1 MTKQSNTD
9 NDICASIH
17 SPDNIDPFEGLDLD
31 DICVPP
37 AQLNSPANLPAKA
50 SKSAEELFGISPL
63 DGINLEEISVKPGEL
78 SSSQTETHQDRQSQQ
93 QEPPPGDVNFVIMP
107 EDKTVSE
114 SATEKQKY
122 RRPIRF
128 LSKNRIHPPAKLP
141 QTGIHPII
149 EKAYHYA
156 ELTQIRQKV
165 FDGLQKVDG
174 KTLLIASPHDNTGS
188 SLLAAALAYNTACSC
203 QQSVL
208 LIDCNMRRAGL
219 HDFFYVPQSYG
230 FTDLIRNNLPWQA
243 VVKDTS
249 ISSLSIITAGDRVD
263 NFSDFLHYAHI
274 PKLVQDIRN
283 EYDLIIFDTSPI
295 LHPNRNNVNI
305 VSLTAVTDY
314 LLLLTKQAGTTKD
327 HLKETNDIV
336 KAGNGKID
344 GIVINEHSPSSKPA
358 PYKKYKKQ

>member
-17 SPDNIDPFEGLDLD
+17 SPDNIDPFEGLDLN

-37 AQLNSPANLPAKA
+37 AQLKSSATVPAKV
-50 SKSAEELFGISPL
+50 SKSAEELFGLSPL
-63 DGINLEEISVKPGEL
+63 DGINLEDISVKPEDI
-78 SSSQTETHQDRQSQQ
+78 SPSQTDPLQEQHSQQ
-93 QEPPPGDVNFVIMP
+93 QDLPPDDVNFVIIP
-107 EDKTVSE
+107 RDETASEEDAE
-114 SATEKQKY
+114 RQKY
-122 RRPIRF
+122 RRPNRS
-128 LSKNRIHPPAKLP
+128 LSTDIANPPVKLP
-141 QTGIHPII
+141 QATIHPII

-165 FDGLQKVDG
+165 FSGLQKTGG

-230 FTDLIRNNLPWQA
+230 FTDLIQNNLPWQA

-249 ISSLSIITAGDRVD
+249 ISGLSIITAGDPID
-263 NFSDFLHYAHI
+263 NFSDFLRYSHI
-274 PKLVQDIRN
+274 PKLVEDIRN

-305 VSLTAVTDY
+305 VALTAVTDY
-314 LLLLTKQAGTTKD
+314 FLLVTKQAGTTKD
-327 HLKETNDIV
+327 HLKETKDIV
-336 KAGNGKID
+336 EAGNGKID
-344 GIVINEHSPSSKPA
+344 GIVINEHSPRSKPA
-358 PYKKYKKQ
+358 PYKR

>member
-17 SPDNIDPFEGLDLD
+17 SPDDIDPFEGLDLN

-37 AQLNSPANLPAKA
+37 AQLNSSANVPARA
-50 SKSAEELFGISPL
+50 SKSAEELFGMSPL
-63 DGINLEEISVKPGEL
+63 DGINLEDISVKPGEI
-78 SSSQTETHQDRQSQQ
+78 SSSMTEPLQEQQSQQ
-93 QEPPPGDVNFVIMP
+93 QELPPNDINFVIIP
-107 EDKTVSE
+107 EDETVTE
-114 SATEKQKY
+114 AAPEKQKI
-122 RRPIRF
+122 RRPVRS
-128 LSKNRIHPPAKLP
+128 LSTDITHPPVKLS
-141 QTGIHPII
+141 QTAIHPII

-165 FDGLQKVDG
+165 FSVLQETGG
-174 KTLLIASPHDNTGS
+174 KTLLVASPHDNTGS

-203 QQSVL
+203 QESVL

-219 HDFFYVPQSYG
+219 HNFFYVPQSYG
-230 FTDLIRNNLPWQA
+230 FTDLIQNNLPWQA

-249 ISSLSIITAGDRVD
+249 ISGLSIITAGTPVD

-314 LLLLTKQAGTTKD
+314 FLLVIKQAGTTKD
-327 HLKETNDIV
+327 HLKETKDIV
-336 KAGNGKID
+336 EAGNGKID

-358 PYKKYKKQ
+358 PYKK

>member
-31 DICVPP
+31 GICVPP
-37 AQLNSPANLPAKA
+37 AQLNSSANLPAKA
-50 SKSAEELFGISPL
+50 SKSAEELFSLNPL
-63 DGINLEEISVKPGEL
+63 DGINLEDISVKTGEP
-78 SSSQTETHQDRQSQQ
+78 SSLHEQQSQQ
-93 QEPPPGDVNFVIMP
+93 QEPPSNEVNFVIMP
-107 EDKTVSE
+107 QDKTASE
-114 SATEKQKY
+114 VDPEKQKY
-122 RRPIRF
+122 KRPNRS
-128 LSKNRIHPPAKLP
+128 LSTDIANPPVKLP
-141 QTGIHPII
+141 QTAIHPII

-165 FDGLQKVDG
+165 FSRLQETGG

-188 SLLAAALAYNTACSC
+188 SLLAAALAYNTASSC

-219 HDFFYVPQSYG
+219 HDFFYAPQSYG
-230 FTDLIRNNLPWQA
+230 FTDLIKNNLPWQA
-243 VVKDTS
+243 VVKDTG
-249 ISSLSIITAGDRVD
+249 ISGLSIITAGDQVD

-314 LLLLTKQAGTTKD
+314 FLLVTKQAGTTKD
-327 HLKETNDIV
+327 HLKETKDIV
-336 KAGNGKID
+336 EAGNGNID

-358 PYKKYKKQ
+358 PYKK

>member
-1 MTKQSNTD
+1 MLFRS
-9 NDICASIH
+9 
-17 SPDNIDPFEGLDLD
+17 GL
-31 DICVPP
+31 
-37 AQLNSPANLPAKA
+37 N
-50 SKSAEELFGISPL
+50 PL
-63 DGINLEEISVKPGEL
+63 DGINLKDISVSPGEIT
-78 SSSQTETHQDRQSQQ
+78 SATPRTEAIQEQQSQPQSPQ
-93 QEPPPGDVNFVIMP
+93 QEDVNFVIIP
-107 EDKTVSE
+107 QDETASE
-114 SATEKQKY
+114 AAAKKKKKY
-122 RRPIRF
+122 KRPSRS
-128 LSKNRIHPPAKLP
+128 LSTDIAHLPAKLP
-141 QTGIHPII
+141 QSGINPII

-165 FDGLQKVDG
+165 FSSLQKTGG

-203 QQSVL
+203 QQTVL

-230 FTDLIRNNLPWQA
+230 FTDLIQDNLPWKA

-249 ISSLSIITAGDRVD
+249 ISGLSIITAGDQIE
-263 NFSDFLHYAHI
+263 NFSDFLQYAHI
-274 PKLVQDIRN
+274 PKLMQDIRN

-314 LLLLTKQAGTTKD
+314 FLLVTKQAGTTKD
-327 HLKETNDIV
+327 HLKQTKDIV
-336 KAGNGKID
+336 EAGNGKID

-358 PYKKYKKQ
+358 PYKK